1 MAQDS
6 LLKLKTLEEILQ
18 GYGSVLVAFSGGV
31 DSTFLLNKALDVL
44 GSDNVLAAT
53 GVSDSLAIDE
63 LAEARAI
70 AGRIGAP
77 FLEISTNEMSDEDY
91 VSNPTNRCF
100 FCKSELFNRLLEVS
114 KERDKAVVVDGSNY
128 DDLGDHRP
136 GMIAGHQMGVRSPLQ
151 VAGLTKDEIRHFSS
165 QMGLPTWDKPAA
177 PCLSSRIPYGQRVT
191 PEKLRQIDESER
203 LLHQL
208 GYREVRVRHHESL
221 ARIELKPDDMMRML
235 AEGHY
240 VSVERRLKE
249 LGFRFVTL
257 DMKGLRSGS
266 LNENLIPL
274 KPLPSRP
281 VTTR

>member
-6 LLKLKTLEEILQ
+6 LLKLGTLEEILR

-31 DSTFLLNKALDVL
+31 DSTFLLSKALDVL

-53 GVSDSLAIDE
+53 GISDSLAVDE
-63 LAEARAI
+63 LAQARDI

-77 FLEISTNEMSDEDY
+77 FLEIKTHEMSDENY

-151 VAGLTKDEIRHFSS
+151 VAGLTKPEIRQFSS
-165 QMGLPTWDKPAA
+165 ELGLPTWDKPAA

-191 PEKLRQIDESER
+191 PEKLRQIDDSER

-208 GYREVRVRHHESL
+208 GYREVRVRHHETL
-221 ARIELKPDDMMRML
+221 ARIELKPDDMIRML
-235 AEGHY
+235 TEGHY
-240 VSVERRLKE
+240 VAVERKLKE
-249 LGFRFVTL
+249 LGFRYVTL

-274 KPLPSRP
+274 DALSSRA
-281 VTTR
+281 VSTR

>member
-6 LLKLKTLEEILQ
+6 VLKLETLEEILQ

-31 DSTFLLNKALDVL
+31 DSTFLLRKALDVL
-44 GSDNVLAAT
+44 GPDNVLAAT
-53 GVSDSLAIDE
+53 GVSDSLAVDE
-63 LAEARAI
+63 LAEARKI

-77 FLEISTNEMSDEDY
+77 FLEVNTHEMSDEDY

-100 FCKSELFNRLLEVS
+100 FCKSELFNRLLDIT
-114 KERDKAVVVDGSNY
+114 KEHDKAVVVDGSNY

-151 VAGLTKDEIRHFSS
+151 VAGLTKDEIRQFSS
-165 QMGLPTWDKPAA
+165 ELGLPTWDKPAA

-191 PEKLRQIDESER
+191 PEKLRQIDDSER

-208 GYREVRVRHHESL
+208 GYREVRVRHHETL
-221 ARIELKPDDMMRML
+221 ARIELKPDDMIRIL
-235 AEGHY
+235 TEGHF
-240 VSVERRLKE
+240 VQVERKLKA
-249 LGFRFVTL
+249 LGFRYVTL

-266 LNENLIPL
+266 LNENVIPL
-274 KPLPSRP
+274 NSLSSRS
-281 VTTR
+281 VSTR